1 MSDKPPV
8 RTKAP
13 RAARPAR
20 TASPEAKPRGPGR
33 PRLELGKPNP
43 SAKTRLIEVAIPLFA
58 AYGYDAV
65 STGQIARAA
74 GVTQPMVHYHF
85 KTKDRIWYAAI
96 ESLMRDLSTRFPNR
110 REELKDLE
118 PLARL
123 KVLTRRFI
131 LMSAADTTLTRIIV
145 HESLTNSERLRWLV
159 RHYVSRGFRDFDN
172 AIVDGIKAGQLKDLP
187 VYSVSNTIISAS
199 TFTFCLAG
207 MVKLVHD
214 KNVSSEAVV
223 HDMADSIIEILFHGI
238 AA

>member
-8 RTKAP
+8 SVVPNRTA
-13 RAARPAR
+13 RRARPG
-20 TASPEAKPRGPGR
+20 TAEAKPRGPGR
-33 PRLELGKPNP
+33 PRLELGNQNP

-131 LMSAADTTLTRIIV
+131 QMSAADSTLTRIIV
-145 HESLTNSERLRWLV
+145 HESLTNSDRLRWLV

-172 AIVDGIKAGQLKDLP
+172 AIDLGIKAGQLKDLP

-214 KNVSSEAVV
+214 KNIAGEAAV
-223 HDMADSIIEILFHGI
+223 HEMADSIIEILFHGI
-238 AA
+238 AV